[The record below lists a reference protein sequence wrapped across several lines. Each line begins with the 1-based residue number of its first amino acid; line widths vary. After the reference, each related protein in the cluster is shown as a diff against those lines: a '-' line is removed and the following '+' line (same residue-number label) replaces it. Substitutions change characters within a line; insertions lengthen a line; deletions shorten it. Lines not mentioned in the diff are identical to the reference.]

1 MFNFAE
7 GIPEKS
13 NIKTNFMK
21 KNYLLPHRFKLV
33 GLIMLFPFLAACIWL
48 LLGPCEGEW
57 FKLTVPALYTL
68 DLNSTREWFS
78 MTVTDP
84 VNEICML
91 GLLVSLVFLALSK
104 EKDEDE
110 MTAVVR
116 IQSFV
121 WSFWATAIMV
131 LIAILFVYD
140 FAFLHFAFASVFV
153 CFILYICKFNYEM
166 TIIRRT
172 ENEK

>member
-1 MFNFAE
+1 
-7 GIPEKS
+7 
-13 NIKTNFMK
+13 MK
-21 KNYLLPHRFKLV
+21 KNYLLPNVFKKI
-33 GLIMLFPFLAACIWL
+33 GMIMLVPFLAACIWL
-48 LLGPCEGEW
+48 LLGPGECEW
-57 FKLTVPALYTL
+57 LSVKVPALLTL
-68 DLNSTREWFS
+68 DLMSTREWFG

-110 MTAVVR
+110 MTAAVR
-116 IQSFV
+116 MRSFV
-121 WSFWATAIMV
+121 WSFWGTAIVM

-140 FAFLHFAFASVFV
+140 FAFMYFAFTSVFV

-166 TIIRRT
+166 MIIRRT

>member
-1 MFNFAE
+1 
-7 GIPEKS
+7 
-13 NIKTNFMK
+13 MK
-21 KNYLLPHRFKLV
+21 KNYLLPRNFKLI
-33 GLIMLFPFLAACIWL
+33 GLIMLVPFLAACICL
-48 LLGPCEGEW
+48 LLGPCEAEC
-57 FKLTVPALYTL
+57 FTVKVPALFTL
-68 DLNSTREWFS
+68 DLASTSQWFV

-91 GLLVSLVFLALSK
+91 GLLVSLVFIALSK

-116 IQSFV
+116 MQSFV
-121 WSFWATAIMV
+121 WSFWCTAILM

-140 FAFLHFAFASVFV
+140 LAFMYFSFASVFV
-153 CFILYICKFNYEM
+153 CFIMYICKFNYEM
-166 TIIRRT
+166 IKIRRT

>member
-1 MFNFAE
+1 
-7 GIPEKS
+7 
-13 NIKTNFMK
+13 MK
-21 KNYLLPHRFKLV
+21 KNYLLPHNFKLI

-48 LLGPCEGEW
+48 LLGPCEADW
-57 FKLTVPALYTL
+57 FTVNVPALFTL
-68 DLNSTREWFS
+68 DIASTSQWFG

-84 VNEICML
+84 VNEVCML
-91 GLLVSLVFLALSK
+91 GLLVSLVFIALSK

-116 IQSFV
+116 MQSFV
-121 WSFWATAIMV
+121 WSFWCTAILM

-140 FAFLHFAFASVFV
+140 LAFMYFAFASVFV
-153 CFILYICKFNYEM
+153 CFIMYICKFNYEM
-166 TIIRRT
+166 IKIRRT